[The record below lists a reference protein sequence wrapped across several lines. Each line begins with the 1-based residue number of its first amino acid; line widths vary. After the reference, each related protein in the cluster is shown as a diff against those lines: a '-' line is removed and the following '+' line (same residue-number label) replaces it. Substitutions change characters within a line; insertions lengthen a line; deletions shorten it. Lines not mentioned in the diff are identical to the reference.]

1 MTQLSYSYDSNNPL
15 MVGDVG
21 LAGVAIDSVD
31 DMNVRVGSLVVIV
44 HYILT
49 DSV

>member
-1 MTQLSYSYDSNNPL
+1 

-21 LAGVAIDSVD
+21 LAGVAIDSVE
-31 DMNVRVGSLVVIV
+31 DMKVNNGSNEKQS
-44 HYILT
+44 ILIIIFI